1 MEVETQSSSRRE
13 DTMNKQEQKDA
24 LARIREFLSAVRDGK
39 QSGLSISDVITDTRR
54 LELALF
60 GETTA

>member
-1 MEVETQSSSRRE
+1 
-13 DTMNKQEQKDA
+13 MNKQEQKDA
-24 LARIREFLSAVRDGK
+24 LARIREFAFAVRDDK
-39 QSGLSISDVITDTRR
+39 QSVLDVQGILVDVRR

>member
-1 MEVETQSSSRRE
+1 MDEHEAWI
-13 DTMNKQEQKDA
+13 QEQKNA

-39 QSGLSISDVITDTRR
+39 QPVRTVYDVIIDTRR